1 MHHAVYTISIYSP
14 KCSIK
19 LGPVCVSRPGQGW
32 LSGQSEGILLQ
43 CKETAVVRFLL
54 QPWQP

>member
-1 MHHAVYTISIYSP
+1 MHHAVYSIGIYSP
-14 KCSIK
+14 KCSVK

-43 CKETAVVRFLL
+43 CKETAAVRLLL